1 MFPNFDI
8 AVQEKP
14 HAMRSIIGFFLSK
27 GTDSCTLYIRENI
40 WGIILYQTNILYR
53 VYDLV
58 KIMQSRHNPMESE

>member
-1 MFPNFDI
+1 M
-8 AVQEKP
+8 
-14 HAMRSIIGFFLSK
+14 
-27 GTDSCTLYIRENI
+27 YIRENI